1 MRTHTGTMTSLS
13 ALSRLIRLPLSA
25 MVSLSAVTG
34 ALAAALSTGL
44 QMSWIGLWA
53 LAWGIFL
60 MSAACSV
67 LNQVQERFTDAL
79 MRRTCRRPL
88 ACGDLTARTGTLI
101 GVILGSGGLA
111 VLFAETGSATSLM
124 VLSAT
129 GWYLLIYTPLKR
141 VSSLAVVAGTPCGAL
156 PPLIGWMAAGGNLL
170 DPRPLTL
177 VLLMVLWQVPHY
189 WLLALPD
196 RDELKRV
203 GFKVLPEQLSGTQLL
218 SMSHF
223 WILGTITATL
233 LLPPMR
239 LVQLPLLQGLIAGLA
254 ISFAV
259 WTTRTLRKSVFIE
272 KTADKL
278 RLGLHLYLGL
288 VLGTILLNGLLERL
302 IF

>member
-44 QMSWIGLWA
+44 QMSWIALWA

-88 ACGDLTARTGTLI
+88 ACGDLTARTGMLI

-111 VLFAETGSATSLM
+111 VLFATTGTVTTL
-124 VLSAT
+124 LGLTAT
-129 GWYLLIYTPLKR
+129 GWYLLVYTPLKR

-156 PPLIGWMAAGGNLL
+156 PPLIGWMAAGGAPL

-177 VLLMVLWQVPHY
+177 VLLMILWQVPHY
-189 WLLALPD
+189 WLLALPE

-203 GFKVLPEQLSGTQLL
+203 GFKVLPEKLSGAQLL

-259 WTTRTLRKSVFIE
+259 WTTRTLRKSIFVE
-272 KTADKL
+272 KTADRL